1 VTRLPAGRQAG
12 NSQEETM
19 KATRILFTIAL
30 TAAILV
36 PAAAGARIYVP
47 IDQPSDQKFPIAI
60 ADLRGSDGAKIADII
75 RNDMELSG
83 YFRVLDP
90 DAFKA
95 VARKEGVSI
104 DTIKFS
110 YWTAIE
116 AGALVK
122 GEIKSDG
129 GKLNVTLRLFDP
141 FLKQM
146 LVGKQYRADK
156 KNMRQIAHRFS
167 NEIMLA
173 LTGVWGC
180 FDTQIA
186 YTAITGKKSKA
197 IYVMDMDG
205 NGPYAVTK
213 GKTISMGPVW
223 SPGGDRLAFT
233 SYMQNNPDV
242 YISNLSGGALKRIS
256 IGGSNITPAFSP
268 DGGTVAF
275 SSSAAGAANL
285 YTISANGGSAHR
297 LTVSNSIDLSP
308 DYSPD
313 GGSIV
318 FASERAGGLHIFRM
332 GAGGGG
338 VSRLTFVGY
347 QNDMPSWSP
356 IGDKIAFA
364 GRDMGTFDIFIMNTD
379 GSNIQ
384 RLTIGTGSNEHPSF
398 SPDGRMI
405 AFSSSREGGA
415 AIYLMRADGSNQTRV
430 SKGNG
435 MLPEWGPQ
443 KRPE

>member
-1 VTRLPAGRQAG
+1 
-12 NSQEETM
+12 M
-19 KATRILFTIAL
+19 KATKILFTIAL
-30 TAAILV
+30 VAAILA
-36 PAAAGARIYVP
+36 PTAAGARIYVP
-47 IDQPSDQKFPIAI
+47 IDQPSDQQFPIAVT
-60 ADLRGSDGAKIADII
+60 DLRGSDGEKISGVI

-83 YFRVLDP
+83 YFRVIPADS
-90 DAFKA
+90 FKA
-95 VARKEGVSI
+95 YSRKEGVSI
-104 DTIKFS
+104 DTIKFD
-110 YWTAIE
+110 YWAAIE

-122 GEIKSDG
+122 GEVKSEG

-156 KNMRQIAHRFS
+156 KSLREIAHRFS

-180 FDTQIA
+180 FDTQIT
-186 YTAITGKKSKA
+186 YTAITGKKTKA
-197 IYVMDMDG
+197 IFVMDMDG
-205 NGPYAVTK
+205 NGPYGVSK
-213 GKTISMGPVW
+213 GKTISMGSVW
-223 SPGGDRLAFT
+223 SPGGDRIAFT

-275 SSSAAGAANL
+275 SSSANGSANL
-285 YTISANGGSAHR
+285 YTIASGGGSAHR
-297 LTVSNSIDLSP
+297 LTVSDSIDLSP

-332 GAGGGG
+332 SAGGGG
-338 VSRLTFVGY
+338 VQRLTFVGY

-356 IGDKIAFA
+356 IGDKITFA
-364 GRDMGTFDIFIMNTD
+364 GRDMGTFDIFIMNAD

-435 MLPEWGPQ
+435 ILPEWGPQ